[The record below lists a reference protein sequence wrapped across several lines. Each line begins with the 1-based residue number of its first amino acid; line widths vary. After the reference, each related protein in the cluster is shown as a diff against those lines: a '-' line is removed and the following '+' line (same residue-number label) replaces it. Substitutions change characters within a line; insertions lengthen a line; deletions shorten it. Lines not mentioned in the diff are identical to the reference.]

1 MKKKIF
7 IAAMLALSLLLTGC
21 SDFDYITSG
30 KYATITGCKADP
42 VPTDL
47 VIPNDINGNLVII
60 IQENSFS
67 NQSGIRSIALP
78 NSLRNIERGAFENC
92 INLTQV
98 VFPNSLTELNG
109 FKGCSGLTSISLSN
123 ASVNINEEAFMNCSA
138 LSNITFSPN
147 TISIGNMAFANC
159 TALKNITFSPKTTS
173 IGDSAFM
180 NCSCIEQLTFA
191 DDMKTIGSGAFA
203 NCTALKSI
211 DFTGSNVDCIA
222 EDAFSGCTNIE
233 SVSLTKAFIDTYIVS
248 ETAPSELF
256 FKSGRSEMERL
267 MSRYSYKKAT
277 IPIPLTE
284 LIPSIK
290 KITVDGVDYSI
301 EDFNKLWREC
311 WTTHFEQEREIHTY

>member
-7 IAAMLALSLLLTGC
+7 IASMLTLSLLLTGC
-21 SDFDYITSG
+21 SDFDYSASD
-30 KYATITGCKADP
+30 KYATVKGYKSERI
-42 VPTDL
+42 PTDL
-47 VIPNDINGNLVII
+47 VIPNDIDGNVVITI
-60 IQENSFS
+60 EANSFN

-78 NSLRNIERGAFENC
+78 NSLRTIERGAFENC

-109 FKGCSGLTSISLSN
+109 FKGCSSLTSISLSN
-123 ASVNINEEAFMNCSA
+123 ASVNINEEAFMNC
-138 LSNITFSPN
+138 
-147 TISIGNMAFANC
+147 
-159 TALKNITFSPKTTS
+159 TALKNITFSPETTS

-203 NCTALKSI
+203 NCTSLKSI